1 MRRYLGMCASIML
14 LSACGGSEPAAV
26 GLSTR
31 VGAAKSTASVPGQ
44 SEQRLTLSNGIIV
57 ERVRLSVKELELE
70 LEGDDDDDG
79 SSDAG
84 TADDHGGDRKDETGP
99 FLIDLSGAGLE
110 GTVVQLRDVQVE
122 TGTYDEIEFDISKV
136 SVDDAG
142 DNAGLKEM
150 AERGASVIIDGTI
163 DGEPFS
169 FVSSLTVEQEREAS
183 FEITAE
189 DTQNVTINIDPS
201 GWFTS
206 SSGGRLDPRES
217 GARSDIENNIK
228 DSIDAFDDDDR
239 NGGEDHDDD
248 NGGDHHGGEDD
259 ED

>member
-1 MRRYLGMCASIML
+1 MRRRYLGMCASIML
-14 LSACGGSEPAAV
+14 LSACSGSEPTSV

-31 VGAAKSTASVPGQ
+31 VGAAKSATAVPGQ
-44 SEQRLTLSNGIIV
+44 SEQRLTLSNGITV

-70 LEGDDDDDG
+70 LEGDDDDD

-84 TADDHGGDRKDETGP
+84 TGDDHSDDSKHETGP
-99 FLIDLSGAGLE
+99 FLIDLSGAELE

-122 TGTYDEIEFDISKV
+122 TGTYDEIEFGISKV

-142 DNAGLKEM
+142 DNAGLKEL
-150 AERGASVIIDGTI
+150 AEREASVIIDGTI
-163 DGEPFS
+163 DGQPFS
-169 FVSSLTVEQEREAS
+169 FVSSLTVEQEREAR
-183 FEITAE
+183 FEVTAE
-189 DTQNVTINIDPS
+189 DSQNVTINIDVS
-201 GWFTS
+201 RWFTS

-217 GARSDIENNIK
+217 SVRSDIEENIK
-228 DSIDAFDDDDR
+228 NSIDAFDDDDR

-248 NGGDHHGGEDD
+248 DGDDDNGGEDD